1 MAAGVRARNRK
12 VLLETLKKL
21 NMTTEE
27 EMARQE
33 EGRSNICERENGF
46 ETPNKRHKPEK
57 RRNCKK
63 GKDAA
68 CVCV

>member
-1 MAAGVRARNRK
+1 MNCRRGSGAEPKGLSEK
-12 VLLETLKKL
+12 LKKM

-46 ETPNKRHKPEK
+46 ETPNKRHKTEK

-63 GKDAA
+63 GKDA
-68 CVCV
+68 VCV